1 MIIKSGLMK
10 KTILFLSVLS
20 VLANDDLINQA
31 LEYEKQG
38 EYKKAMQI
46 YKNIVLKN
54 TKDNTFLQHSLNTE
68 QNTTKPTYKMKDF
81 NPRKEALAN
90 YLGTEKSYNP
100 FGISTHNLSYFMP
113 ISYNF
118 SKRDYKST
126 ETKFQVSLK
135 KTLFE
140 NLLGLNESYNIGYTQ
155 VSWWQLYKHSS
166 PFRETNYQPEF
177 FINFPISGHDIFEN
191 LKNVRVGL
199 LHESNGQDDP
209 KSRSWNRIYLSNAW
223 FFGDFVFIPRVWL
236 RIPEK
241 SSEDDNPDIEKY
253 LGNFDINLAYAQDKY
268 FINILWR
275 NNLNFAN
282 NRGAVEISGAYK
294 ISNNGLYI
302 YTQYFNGYGESL
314 IEYNK
319 SSSRLSSGILLMY

>member
-1 MIIKSGLMK
+1 M
-10 KTILFLSVLS
+10 
-20 VLANDDLINQA
+20 
-31 LEYEKQG
+31 
-38 EYKKAMQI
+38 
-46 YKNIVLKN
+46 
-54 TKDNTFLQHSLNTE
+54 
-68 QNTTKPTYKMKDF
+68 
-81 NPRKEALAN
+81 
-90 YLGTEKSYNP
+90 
-100 FGISTHNLSYFMP
+100 
-113 ISYNF
+113 
-118 SKRDYKST
+118 
-126 ETKFQVSLK
+126 
-135 KTLFE
+135 
-140 NLLGLNESYNIGYTQ
+140 GLNESYNIAYTQ
-155 VSWWQLYKHSS
+155 ISWWQLYEHSS
-166 PFRETNYQPEF
+166 PFRETNYLPEF
-177 FINFPISGHDIFEN
+177 FINFPISGHGAFEN

-253 LGNFDINLAYAQDKY
+253 LGNFDINLAYTQDDY

>member
-1 MIIKSGLMK
+1 MK
-10 KTILFLSVLS
+10 KTILPIVCAFSA
-20 VLANDDLINQA
+20 LANEDLFNQA
-31 LEYEKQG
+31 LEYENQG
-38 EYKKAMQI
+38 KYKKAMQI
-46 YKNIVLKN
+46 YKSLALKE
-54 TKDNTFLQHSLNTE
+54 KQKEASLEKSFNFE
-68 QNTTKPTYKMKDF
+68 QNTSKEKKLDDI
-81 NPRKEALAN
+81 NPKNEALAN

-113 ISYNF
+113 VSYSF

-155 VSWWQLYKHSS
+155 ISWWQLYKHSA
-166 PFRETNYQPEF
+166 PFRETNYLPEF
-177 FINFPISGHDIFEN
+177 FINFPISGYGAFEN
-191 LKNVRVGL
+191 LKDIHIGL
-199 LHESNGQDDP
+199 LHESNGQNDP

-223 FFGDFVFIPRVWL
+223 FFGNFMFIPRVWL

-253 LGNFDINLAYAQDKY
+253 LGNFDINLAYTQDDY

>member
-1 MIIKSGLMK
+1 MK
-10 KTILFLSVLS
+10 KTILPIVCAFSA
-20 VLANDDLINQA
+20 LANEDLFNQA
-31 LEYEKQG
+31 LEYENQG
-38 EYKKAMQI
+38 KYKKAMQI
-46 YKNIVLKN
+46 YKSLALKE
-54 TKDNTFLQHSLNTE
+54 KQKEASLEKSFNFE
-68 QNTTKPTYKMKDF
+68 QNTSKEKKLDDI
-81 NPRKEALAN
+81 NPKNEALAN

-113 ISYNF
+113 VSYSF

-155 VSWWQLYKHSS
+155 ISWWQLYKHSA
-166 PFRETNYQPEF
+166 PFRETNYLPEF
-177 FINFPISGHDIFEN
+177 FINFPISGYGAFEN
-191 LKNVRVGL
+191 LKDIRIGL
-199 LHESNGQDDP
+199 LHESNGQNDP

-223 FFGDFVFIPRVWL
+223 FFGDFMFIPRVWL

-253 LGNFDINLAYAQDKY
+253 LGNFDINLAYTQDDY